1 MIKIENI
8 SKKFNKRPK
17 FPIRA
22 LDSVNCTIQPNKV
35 TGLIGANGAG
45 KTTLI
50 RIILGFEK
58 ADTGTISING
68 LDNLSIEAR
77 KFIGY
82 QSDLPYLSKSVTVSD
97 FLKLNS
103 NLAGFKNNESQIN
116 ELLTSFKLL
125 ESSNKKLSELSKGM
139 RQKLE
144 IINAFI
150 GSPKIVILDEPTAA
164 LDPVATLEL
173 REFINKKR
181 NKDIT
186 ILFSSHHLSEV
197 EHICDNVLLIDSG
210 KIHREF
216 DMNLI
221 EKGALENEFRKF
233 ISEQSNG

>member
-8 SKKFNKRPK
+8 SKKFNKRSK
-17 FPIRA
+17 FPIKA
-22 LDSVNCTIQPNKV
+22 VDSVSCTIHPNKV

-58 ADTGTISING
+58 QDSGTVSING
-68 LDNLSIEAR
+68 QDNLLIETR
-77 KFIGY
+77 KILGY
-82 QSDLPYLSKSVTVSD
+82 QSDLPYLSKSVKVSE
-97 FLKLNS
+97 FLEMNSKL
-103 NLAGFKNNESQIN
+103 LGFKNNDKQI
-116 ELLTSFKLL
+116 EDLLTSFKLL
-125 ESSNKKLSELSKGM
+125 ESSSKKLSELSKGM

-144 IINAFI
+144 IINAFL
-150 GSPKIVILDEPTAA
+150 GEPKIVILDEPTAA

-173 REFINKKR
+173 REFINKQR

-216 DMNLI
+216 DMNNI

-233 ISEQSNG
+233 ISEQN

>member
-8 SKKFNKRPK
+8 SKKFNKRSK
-17 FPIRA
+17 FPVRA
-22 LDSVNCTIQPNKV
+22 LDSVNCNINPNKV

-58 ADTGTISING
+58 QDSGHISING
-68 LDNLSIEAR
+68 QDNLSIETR
-77 KFIGY
+77 KIIGY
-82 QSDLPYLSKSVTVSD
+82 QSDLPYLSKSVKVSE
-97 FLKLNS
+97 FLDMNS
-103 NLAGFKNNESQIN
+103 KLAGIKNNSKQIE

-144 IINAFI
+144 IINAFL
-150 GSPKIVILDEPTAA
+150 GEPKIVILDEPTAA

-173 REFINKKR
+173 REFINKQR

-216 DMNLI
+216 DMNNI

-233 ISEQSNG
+233 ISEQN